1 MTLLLNLVLAVL
13 MLLPQ
18 QQDQKARQG
27 TYAITNARIE
37 TVANGTI
44 ENGTVVIEGDRIIAV
59 GANVAIPAGAE
70 VIDGTGLQLYPG
82 MIDSGTNLGLN
93 EVGSVDE
100 TNDTNEIGDITP
112 HMSALTAVNPNSV
125 AIPVTRVSGVT
136 TVVSESAGGLLPGTA
151 AVINLYGYT
160 AEQMTAGS
168 EMLILNFPQEPSGAA
183 QGWGPQRSAQER
195 KKGYEDAIAKLDEV
209 FDRAELYDRIMTA
222 YAASPA
228 GKAEPVY
235 APEMDAIRPVLSG
248 DRTLMLKVNAEGD
261 ILKAIDWVKERELP
275 NVVFSGVSEGWRV
288 ADKLAEAGIAC
299 MVGPVLATP
308 TRSSDRYDKAY
319 ANAGLLSQA
328 GVKVAIRS
336 GETENVR
343 NLPFNAGF
351 AAAYGMG
358 QEEALK
364 AVTLNAAEVLG
375 ISDDY
380 GSIEVGKKANMFI
393 STGDPFEPS
402 TQILALFIDGFNVPM
417 ESRHIDLYREFL
429 NRDEGRLQ
437 PMEVLPADN

>member
-1 MTLLLNLVLAVL
+1 
-13 MLLPQ
+13 
-18 QQDQKARQG
+18 
-27 TYAITNARIE
+27 
-37 TVANGTI
+37 
-44 ENGTVVIEGDRIIAV
+44 
-59 GANVAIPAGAE
+59 
-70 VIDGTGLQLYPG
+70 
-82 MIDSGTNLGLN
+82 
-93 EVGSVDE
+93 
-100 TNDTNEIGDITP
+100 
-112 HMSALTAVNPNSV
+112 
-125 AIPVTRVSGVT
+125 
-136 TVVSESAGGLLPGTA
+136 
-151 AVINLYGYT
+151 
-160 AEQMTAGS
+160 
-168 EMLILNFPQEPSGAA
+168 
-183 QGWGPQRSAQER
+183 
-195 KKGYEDAIAKLDEV
+195 
-209 FDRAELYDRIMTA
+209 
-222 YAASPA
+222 
-228 GKAEPVY
+228 
-235 APEMDAIRPVLSG
+235 
-248 DRTLMLKVNAEGD
+248 MLKVNAEGD

-351 AAAYGMG
+351 AAAYGLG

>member
-59 GANVAIPAGAE
+59 GENVDIPSGAE
-70 VIDGTGLQLYPG
+70 IIDGTGLRLYPG

-160 AEQMTAGS
+160 AEQMAAGS

-183 QGWGPQRSAQER
+183 RGWGPPQSEQER

-209 FDRAELYDRIMTA
+209 FDRAKLYDRIMTE
-222 YAASPA
+222 YAANPT
-228 GKAEPVY
+228 GKAAPVY
-235 APEMDAIRPVLSG
+235 APEMDALRPILSG
-248 DRTLMLKVNAEGD
+248 DRTLMLKVDAEGD

-437 PMEVLPADN
+437 PMEILPADN